1 MTAKLTAALSKTE
14 APEVHDFLSGGG
26 EMAKLVRSMDW
37 SATALG
43 PIETWP
49 QSLRT
54 TVSLCLA
61 SNFPINIA
69 WGPGHA
75 QIYNDGYWPIVGG
88 KHPESMGQDYSICW
102 ASAWPAIGEAFDRGW
117 AGEASYIE
125 NQRMFLDRNGF
136 LEETFFTFSF
146 SPIRDESGAV
156 GGLFHPVTEQTDR
169 ILSERRIQ
177 LFRDLATHAGSAR
190 TTGEVYTRAMEVFAA
205 HAFDLPFV
213 LIYQLNEQATR
224 AELVAQT
231 GLPPGTAASAKNY
244 DLTKPATAWP
254 FADALGAKSGVQVD
268 AADQWLAGLDCGP
281 YEEVPKT
288 AFLLPIF
295 VPGSE
300 SAEAVVIAGGS
311 SRLPLNEAYHN
322 FYGLLV
328 ASLSACVSN
337 ARNYENESKRA
348 EALAELDRAKTIFF
362 SNISHEL
369 RTPLSLILGPLDEVL
384 SSGTDLLAPAQSQCL
399 EIVRRNS
406 QRLLKLVNT
415 ILDFSRLETGQT
427 NAQAQAT
434 NLAIVTA
441 EHASSFRSLCE
452 RAGLRLTVDCDPA
465 LDAVYVDHDMWEK
478 IILNLLSNAFKFTF
492 TGEIHVGLRG
502 VDGQRIELVVRDTG
516 IGIPPETLPHVFE
529 RFTRVEN
536 AAGRSHEGSGIG
548 LALVQEL
555 VKLLGG
561 AASVESR
568 LGAGSA
574 FRVVI
579 PWRRAAVAEA
589 RPKDHPMTARSRGFI
604 EEASHWLPEVVD
616 SVAEF
621 ESADAPASGLVA
633 AVPNIVLADDNADMR
648 GFISRILTSNGFKV
662 SPAADGK
669 AALAAIRGRTMP
681 DLVITDVM
689 MPKLDGFGLLRE
701 IRGDSKLRHLPVLML
716 SARAGEEAKVEGLSA
731 GADDYLVK
739 PFGAREL
746 VARVN
751 GNIDMA
757 RLRKRLAVQDRF
769 ALMVDASPV
778 ALLLVAPSGLIEMAN
793 RQVERLSACAHDAL
807 INMPLESLIPEH
819 AAGRHAILQD
829 CFGLDAVSKMMIEGL
844 ESCWR
849 RQDGVEVP
857 VEISVNAIDLDGRR
871 MLLVAISD
879 ISVRHKMQLDR
890 EIQRRELER
899 SNRDLEA
906 FTYIASHDLKAPL
919 RGITHLAE
927 WIADDIEA
935 TASPKTLDHL
945 KTLVGRTIRLQG
957 LLDGLL
963 DYSRAG
969 RDPAQFEDLNVA
981 ALVADIVAL
990 TPPPPGFT
998 VTCAPPMPTIR
1009 SSPTPLRVV
1018 LDNLIGNAF
1027 KHHDKRIGKV
1037 TVSMQLHQGIA
1048 EFRVSDDGPGISRQ
1062 FHDRV
1067 FGIFRTLASRDVLE
1081 SSGVGLAIVKKMIEV
1096 HGGQIRIESAP
1107 PVRGTSFVFT
1117 WRETPK

>member
-1 MTAKLTAALSKTE
+1 MTLTSTLTKAGAE
-14 APEVHDFLSGGG
+14 DVHDFLSGGG
-26 EMAKLVRSMDW
+26 EMAKLVRSKDW

-61 SNFPINIA
+61 SNFPINVA
-69 WGPGHA
+69 WGPAHV

-88 KHPESMGQDYSICW
+88 KHPESMGQDYSVCW

-117 AGEASYIE
+117 AGQTSYIE

-169 ILSERRIQ
+169 ILSERRIKM
-177 LFRDLATHAGSAR
+177 LRDLATHAGSAHE
-190 TTGEVYTRAMEVFAA
+190 TAEVYTRAAEIFAG

-213 LIYQLNEQATR
+213 LIYRLNEQATR
-224 AELVAQT
+224 AELAAQT
-231 GLPPGTAASAKNY
+231 GLAPGTAASAKIY
-244 DLTKPATAWP
+244 DLTVPSMDWP
-254 FADALGAKSGVQVD
+254 FAEALKATSGLQVEGTD
-268 AADQWLAGLDCGP
+268 RWLAGLDCGP
-281 YEEVPKT
+281 YTEVPKT
-288 AFLLPIF
+288 AFLFPIF
-295 VPGSE
+295 ASGADA
-300 SAEAVVIAGGS
+300 AEAVVIAGVS
-311 SRLPLNEAYHN
+311 ARLPLNDAYHN
-322 FYGLLV
+322 FFGLL
-328 ASLSACVSN
+328 AAGLAACVGN

-348 EALAELDRAKTIFF
+348 EALVALDRAKTIFF
-362 SNISHEL
+362 SNISHEF

-384 SSGTDLLAPAQSQCL
+384 SSGTNLLLPAHRDSL
-399 EIVRRNS
+399 EIVRRNA

-427 NAQAQAT
+427 SAQAQAT
-434 NLAIVTA
+434 NLAVATT
-441 EHASSFRSLCE
+441 EYASSFRSLCE

-465 LDAVYVDHDMWEK
+465 LDAVLIDRDMWEK
-478 IILNLLSNAFKFTF
+478 IILNLVSNAFKFTF
-492 TGEIHVGLRG
+492 TGEIYIGLRG
-502 VDGQRIELVVRDTG
+502 VDGQWIELKVRDTG
-516 IGIPPETLPHVFE
+516 IGIPPDMLPHVFE

-536 AAGRSHEGSGIG
+536 SGGRTHEGSGIG

-561 AASVESR
+561 SVGVESR
-568 LGAGSA
+568 LGIGSV
-574 FRVVI
+574 FRVVV
-579 PWRRAAVAEA
+579 PWRRAAAAEA
-589 RPKDHPMTARSRGFI
+589 APRDQPMTARSRSFV
-604 EEASHWLPEVVD
+604 EDASLWLPEVVD
-616 SVAEF
+616 SVPGGEAAE
-621 ESADAPASGLVA
+621 AAMDDLAASVA
-633 AVPNIVLADDNADMR
+633 KIVLADDNADMR

-662 SPAADGK
+662 STAPDGE
-669 AALAAIRGRTMP
+669 AALAAIREGIMP

-689 MPKLDGFGLLRE
+689 MPKLDGFGLLKE

-746 VARVN
+746 VARVH

-769 ALMVDASPV
+769 ALMVAASPV
-778 ALLLVAPSGLIEMAN
+778 ALLLVSADGRIEMAN
-793 RQVERLSACAHDAL
+793 RQVERLAAETHEAL
-807 INMPLESLIPEH
+807 INTPLDAWIPAH
-819 AAGRHAILQD
+819 QAARHAKLQD
-829 CFGLDAVSKMMIEGL
+829 CFGPGAGATMMVEGL
-844 ESCWR
+844 ETCWR
-849 RQDGVEVP
+849 RQDGMEVP
-857 VEISVNAIDLDGRR
+857 VEISINAIDLDGRR
-871 MLLVAISD
+871 MLLVAITD
-879 ISVRHKMQLDR
+879 ITLRHRMELER
-890 EIQRRELER
+890 ESQRRELER

-927 WIADDIEA
+927 WIADDIAA
-935 TASPKTLDHL
+935 TASAKTLEHL

-963 DYSRAG
+963 AYARAG
-969 RDPAQFEDLNVA
+969 NAPSQCEAVNVA
-981 ALVADIVAL
+981 ALVADIIAL

-998 VTCAPPMPTIR
+998 VTCAPGLPPIR
-1009 SSPTPLRVV
+1009 TSAAPLRVV
-1018 LDNLIGNAF
+1018 LDNLIGNAL
-1027 KHHDKRIGKV
+1027 KHHDRRGGNV
-1037 TVSMQLHQGIA
+1037 TVSMRLEQGIA
-1048 EFRVSDDGPGISRQ
+1048 EFCVGDDGPGISGQ
-1062 FHDRV
+1062 FHERV
-1067 FGIFRTLASRDVLE
+1067 FGIFRTLVSRDIRE

-1096 HGGQIRIESAP
+1096 HGGEIRIESAP
-1107 PVRGTSFVFT
+1107 PARGTRFVFT
-1117 WRETPK
+1117 WRESPK